1 MAYLDSWVRKTTELS
16 STTKLFLYALSEFAD
31 NQTGE
36 CYPSQGTI
44 ATAMSMSLSSVQ
56 RCLKEC
62 LELNLVQVKRRWKKS
77 NVYKLLC
84 IKKPELSPMTSL
96 SEAREQPPSQE
107 NKTFKQRSFS
117 SNWKDPSEVQS
128 LVAEI
133 ERITKDYHSKGAFFL
148 IAREVSEPEIYQ
160 ALSITRSKLQEQSGV
175 NGGKYFIATVR
186 ALSGFQ
192 FKSPPP
198 APQTQCVPT
207 YRTSAP
213 PQQLPE
219 PEIDYM
225 VNLERVR
232 FLRAILEKR

>member
-1 MAYLDSWVRKTTELS
+1 M
-16 STTKLFLYALSEFAD
+16 
-31 NQTGE
+31 
-36 CYPSQGTI
+36 
-44 ATAMSMSLSSVQ
+44 
-56 RCLKEC
+56 
-62 LELNLVQVKRRWKKS
+62 
-77 NVYKLLC
+77 
-84 IKKPELSPMTSL
+84 
-96 SEAREQPPSQE
+96 
-107 NKTFKQRSFS
+107 
-117 SNWKDPSEVQS
+117 PSEVQS

-175 NGGKYFIATVR
+175 NGGKYFIATVK

-198 APQTQCVPT
+198 APQTQCVHQPT
-207 YRTSAP
+207 GHQPP